1 MGSGL
6 TLTIPQKKYGALKKG
21 NEHGERKQAA
31 VLHID
36 GNKGWIHQAASHQ
49 KQSMNGSGLSI
60 NVINKKRP
68 INSCIAKFWLTYPST
83 CLHYPI

>member
-60 NVINKKRP
+60 NVINKNTERDQ
-68 INSCIAKFWLTYPST
+68 
-83 CLHYPI
+83 